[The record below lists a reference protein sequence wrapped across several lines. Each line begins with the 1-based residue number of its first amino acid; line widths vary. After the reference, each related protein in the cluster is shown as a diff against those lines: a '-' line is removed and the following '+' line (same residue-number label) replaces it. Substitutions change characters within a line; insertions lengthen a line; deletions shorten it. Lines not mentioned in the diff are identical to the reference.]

1 MRAIRPGRG
10 IAAALILLTTLA
22 GCGGGGGSAAN
33 APTRRPPDPTPVIW
47 SSPSPTRPATSSP
60 TSST

>member
-22 GCGGGGGSAAN
+22 GCGGGD
-33 APTRRPPDPTPVIW
+33 TPPAYEQLISGVSVVHPIAVVVNQTQQAKILGI
-47 SSPSPTRPATSSP
+47 
-60 TSST
+60 